1 MDCIFCQKPAIRAS
15 VSHVLPASLGG
26 EEWACL
32 PDGLVCSQCNRY
44 FGDKVEG
51 LALNSFPF
59 LPFRLFLGIPTKKG
73 VAPKM
78 MVHLGTLRG
87 SLRSGH
93 FGIDPVSPEVEKAL
107 DQGKITQIRILAEPT
122 EPVAVCRMLVKM
134 GLEVV
139 AMDSPDDARS
149 SKFDSARVFARRPA
163 KGMEWWFFINT
174 DHTGFFSKV
183 RNGISIEDWVHGVS
197 LSVHQFDGFEVF
209 GLQLLDM
216 IIFTPLDVRVL
227 PPDMKEFPEPDYRLF
242 HAKN

>member
-1 MDCIFCQKPAIRAS
+1 

-32 PDGLVCSQCNRY
+32 PDGLVCSQCNQY

-59 LPFRLFLGIPTKKG
+59 LPFRLFLGIPTKKR

-78 MVHLGTLRG
+78 MMHLGTLRG
-87 SLRSGH
+87 SRRSAH
-93 FGIDPVSPEVEKAL
+93 FGIDPVSSEVEE
-107 DQGKITQIRILAEPT
+107 DIEQGKITQMRILAEPT
-122 EPVAVCRMLVKM
+122 EPLAVCRMLVKM

-149 SKFDSARVFARRPA
+149 QKFDSARMFARWPA
-163 KGMEWWFFINT
+163 KGMGWWFFINT
-174 DHTGFFSKV
+174 NHTGLFFKF
-183 RNGISIEDWVHGVS
+183 RNGISIEEWVHGVS
-197 LSVHQFDGFEVF
+197 LSVHQFDRFEAF
-209 GLQLLDM
+209 RLQLLDM
-216 IIFTPLDVRVL
+216 IIFTPLEVRVL

-242 HAKN
+242 YVKN